1 MTKRGDDLKR
11 YENLGFLL
19 LISRGLFVHKSKS
32 LLNYIDRGKIQ
43 IAAGLNLAANWR
55 SYKIF
60 PNTYE
65 FLVDHLL
72 LKLNSLAVNDAT
84 IYLTTL
90 LYLRDCIWKF
100 YREDIDEPISS
111 GDQLVIGKLSESLV
125 LRVCGLGSSRNAPG
139 YIHPVLN
146 QEI

>member
-43 IAAGLNLAANWR
+43 IAAGLNLVANWR
-55 SYKIF
+55 NYKIF

-65 FLVDHLL
+65 FLLDHLL
-72 LKLNSLAVNDAT
+72 LKLK
-84 IYLTTL
+84 I
-90 LYLRDCIWKF
+90 R
-100 YREDIDEPISS
+100 
-111 GDQLVIGKLSESLV
+111 
-125 LRVCGLGSSRNAPG
+125 
-139 YIHPVLN
+139 
-146 QEI
+146 